1 MLLGWNRRFRQVSH
15 AAKQISMRIVLA
27 KNSFRI
33 WMSAF
38 ALIACVSL
46 GVGQQPPPNGAGL
59 LAGMPRVVDSIDASK
74 VQVGA
79 AGSLIGFSGS
89 TSEGSQTITLV
100 NTEKFW
106 MAVYH
111 VSSDGKIHLVS
122 SRPIDADFS
131 VQLNVTDPLPDE
143 IRGLSDN

>member
-1 MLLGWNRRFRQVSH
+1 
-15 AAKQISMRIVLA
+15 MRIVLA
-27 KNSFRI
+27 KNSSRI

-46 GVGQQPPPNGAGL
+46 GVGQQPPPNEAGL
-59 LAGMPRVVDSIDASK
+59 FAAMPRVDGSIHASK
-74 VQVGA
+74 ARVGA

-143 IRGLSDN
+143 IRGLRDN